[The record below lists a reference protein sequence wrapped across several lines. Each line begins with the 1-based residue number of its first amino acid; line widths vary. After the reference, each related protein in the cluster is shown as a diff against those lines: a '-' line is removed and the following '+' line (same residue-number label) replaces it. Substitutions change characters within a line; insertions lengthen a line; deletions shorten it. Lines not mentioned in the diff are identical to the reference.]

1 MTDFMFFFLFQ
12 QNNDMII
19 SSCLPS
25 FTIIISVYMQHN
37 FIALS
42 LNDFTFDKTLRNI
55 RTYIYIQC
63 IFTYV
68 CIGKLRR
75 SVSYK
80 KHLAYSQRMNTD
92 KNITMCF
99 EYIYNC

>member
-19 SSCLPS
+19 SSYLPS

-55 RTYIYIQC
+55 KTYIYIQC

-80 KHLAYSQRMNTD
+80 NT
-92 KNITMCF
+92 
-99 EYIYNC
+99 